1 MNLLTVHQRLY
12 ERSDGRIGHRLL
24 GIPSALLRTTGR
36 RTGQIRTSALVYA
49 RDGADYVLVASN
61 GGADRPPAWLLNLAA
76 EPEVEFQVGRVRMP
90 ATARIVPAGD
100 PGYPRLWQLANA
112 NNHHRYEGYQAKTS
126 RMIPVVVVTPAGP
139 VGRSG

>member
-36 RTGQIRTSALVYA
+36 KTGQIRTSALVYA
-49 RDGADYVLVASN
+49 RDGQDYVLVASN
-61 GGADRPPAWLLNLAA
+61 GGADRPPAWLLNVAA
-76 EPEVEFQVGRVRMP
+76 QPRVELQVGRVRSP
-90 ATARIVPAGD
+90 ATARIIEADD

-112 NNHHRYEGYQAKTS
+112 NNHQRYDGYQAKTS
-126 RMIPVVVVTPAGP
+126 RKIPIVVVTPAAG
-139 VGRSG
+139 G